1 MTFPV
6 NEHTVL
12 RTSAVV
18 VTLASLALSF
28 WKLAAGLSC
37 FFGGA
42 IGVLAFRHLTLDA
55 DKILRCPPGTAQR
68 VARRG
73 YFKRLLL
80 YAAAITI
87 SLQSE
92 RFSFGW
98 VFISLLIPKLMIY
111 VLFLLRRIQ
120 RGS

>member
-1 MTFPV
+1 M
-6 NEHTVL
+6 
-12 RTSAVV
+12 
-18 VTLASLALSF
+18 
-28 WKLAAGLSC
+28 
-37 FFGGA
+37 
-42 IGVLAFRHLTLDA
+42 LAFRHLTLDA
-55 DKILRCPPGTAQR
+55 DKILRCPRYGA
-68 VARRG
+68 AGSRRG